1 MPYSLW
7 IQPRSGRPELRTSA
21 KSAVRPPFL
30 LLVSAGWSF
39 VWSTLDRKWHHPIGS
54 AKGAGVGGARAY
66 GPGRIPGKSLWAA
79 MLAHRLVLVQVL
91 VLVLALVLCKPSS
104 GVQGGGSGGSGGS
117 GEGTEDSEG
126 VAPRED
132 FQSRL
137 ILTLLERKRWRSV
150 QGTGAL
156 QISEWKD
163 GGQIGAVA
171 SAQTGS
177 AAGGGTDANLHQQSN
192 SSDETTR
199 ENPEEDKEGSGESQG
214 GKERGDERP
223 EETQGDMDSAQGRGT
238 EDVDEPP
245 DETIIQ
251 EAEID
256 RIGEVEDTVAV
267 HSSQASK
274 MRLREDGRQRSPS
287 GAAAPPLKRE
297 IKGAGSKMPGLRDE
311 GFNDTAE
318 IEPADKDDLRFGLR
332 DAAAGVSGA
341 ESGSQAGQKREQAEC
356 GEDLEID
363 SAETGALEKDAPRSG
378 GKVPRFAH
386 GAGVQLQV
394 EGSGRCAGLSAGI
407 VEAMRGFLAL
417 QASSALGYLIYLGMQ
432 RRLAATRASYST
444 TVPSAPP
451 SRPRDAA
458 SCRA

>member
-1 MPYSLW
+1 MSTGKSPGKHGCTRQQVPGERASGLPERGMPYSLW

-199 ENPEEDKEGSGESQG
+199 ENP
-214 GKERGDERP
+214 
-223 EETQGDMDSAQGRGT
+223 
-238 EDVDEPP
+238 
-245 DETIIQ
+245 
-251 EAEID
+251 
-256 RIGEVEDTVAV
+256 
-267 HSSQASK
+267 
-274 MRLREDGRQRSPS
+274 
-287 GAAAPPLKRE
+287 
-297 IKGAGSKMPGLRDE
+297 
-311 GFNDTAE
+311 
-318 IEPADKDDLRFGLR
+318 
-332 DAAAGVSGA
+332 
-341 ESGSQAGQKREQAEC
+341 
-356 GEDLEID
+356 
-363 SAETGALEKDAPRSG
+363 
-378 GKVPRFAH
+378 
-386 GAGVQLQV
+386 
-394 EGSGRCAGLSAGI
+394 
-407 VEAMRGFLAL
+407 
-417 QASSALGYLIYLGMQ
+417 
-432 RRLAATRASYST
+432 
-444 TVPSAPP
+444 
-451 SRPRDAA
+451 
-458 SCRA
+458 